1 MVIEPVSPQPLRGSR
16 PNFGRIRGVSPL
28 PETRSTARCVADD
41 FPAAK
46 RGRARESRE
55 RPRVLLLALRSY
67 INITSQFGARTLGT
81 PPGHQPQLAIPRPR
95 KVRIPL
101 GRTTLSAP
109 PLVPGPELQ

>member
-55 RPRVLLLALRSY
+55 RPRVLLLALHSY
-67 INITSQFGARTLGT
+67 INITSSVRSANTRNASRAPAAAGD
-81 PPGHQPQLAIPRPR
+81 PPAASE
-95 KVRIPL
+95 RIPL
-101 GRTTLSAP
+101 
-109 PLVPGPELQ
+109 